1 MQDRVAHLFVIF
13 SLWTL
18 GCCVCWYVFVEMV
31 DLAFFHESPNVDF
44 HSALVDR
51 SLS

>member
-1 MQDRVAHLFVIF
+1 MQDSVAHLFVIF
-13 SLWTL
+13 SLRTL

-31 DLAFFHESPNVDF
+31 DLTSFHDSPNVDF
-44 HSALVDR
+44 HFALVER

>member
-1 MQDRVAHLFVIF
+1 MQDSVAHLFVIF
-13 SLWTL
+13 SLRTL

-31 DLAFFHESPNVDF
+31 DLTSFHDSLDVDF
-44 HSALVDR
+44 HFALVER